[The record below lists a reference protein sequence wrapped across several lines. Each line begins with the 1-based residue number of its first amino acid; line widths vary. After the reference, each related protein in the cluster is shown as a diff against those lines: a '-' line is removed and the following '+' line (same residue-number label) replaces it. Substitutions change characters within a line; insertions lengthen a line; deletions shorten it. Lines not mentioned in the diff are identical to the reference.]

1 MGENDVI
8 GALAVW
14 RHVIYLKKLEL
25 FCDLLHN
32 ERPDFDLA
40 VLLRRWWI
48 LCSRQYVRRDTPV
61 TINCVISPLHFHV
74 VLTLLSL

>member
-14 RHVIYLKKLEL
+14 QHVIYLKKLEL

-48 LCSRQYVRRDTPV
+48 LCSR
-61 TINCVISPLHFHV
+61 L
-74 VLTLLSL
+74 